1 MSQKQPQD
9 SVYEQL
15 DLNINNYTITDLE
28 CFFRLNY
35 STSPYTADD
44 VQYKE
49 YLIRDQLLKSGYVN
63 KKFKSELI
71 GFLESAKRW
80 IIAAK
85 CPISQTPTSIPDNF
99 RLDPTPTLP
108 IPTISINRNEEIIYP
123 PVIKPLHTTTGN
135 NYYTGSLNPIESRIK
150 TTNVCIDT
158 LFRKNYMITKSTD
171 FMYFFP
177 KILNNVVSLKLA
189 SVEFPFVWYNCSSI
203 DKNNVMYISLY
214 NMNGISSSLLVNFE
228 IVLPDGNYT
237 SFTFAQ
243 TLNNIFNDNSNN
255 GLNFLWCEIDNIT
268 QSTVIRARNSG
279 TETQGRFPFDDS
291 SLNSYYSPNF
301 YFTIDFNIQPE
312 GATRPAYKNLGWML
326 GFRQTFYTV
335 IYSNTLI
342 SYTSNFAS
350 SITYNASLKS
360 ESVFGN
366 NKSNYLFIEVDD
378 FQNNFPTDSIISAN
392 DPFGNYLGKNIIA
405 QIIIPFAPNTIIS
418 NNGSDLIFKKRDY
431 FGPVNLEK
439 LKIRILNKFGD
450 VLTINQS
457 DFSMTFE
464 ITTLTTNS

>member
-1 MSQKQPQD
+1 MSQLED

-35 STSPYTADD
+35 SKSPYTADD

-49 YLIRDQLLKSGYVN
+49 YLIREQLLKSGHVN
-63 KKFKSELI
+63 KKFKSDLI

-85 CPISQTPTSIPDNF
+85 CPISQTPTSIPANF

-123 PVIKPLHTTTGN
+123 TAIKPLHTTTGN
-135 NYYTGSLNPIESRIK
+135 NYYTGALNPLDSRVK

-171 FMYFFP
+171 FTYVFP

-203 DKNNVMYISLY
+203 DKNNTMYISLY
-214 NMNGISSSLLVNFE
+214 NIEEGLQDVSNFE
-228 IVLPDGNYT
+228 ITIPDGNYT

-243 TLNNIFNDNSNN
+243 TLNNIFNDNSSN
-255 GLNFLWCEIDNIT
+255 GLNCLWCEIDNIT
-268 QSTVIRARNSG
+268 QSTVIRARNSK
-279 TETQGRFPFDDS
+279 TEKNGRFPTS
-291 SLNSYYSPNF
+291 SDF
-301 YFTIDFNIQPE
+301 YFTIDFNIQPD
-312 GATRPAYKNLGWML
+312 GSTRPAYKNLGWML

-335 IYSNTLI
+335 KFSTTLV
-342 SYTSNFAS
+342 SYTSNSSS

-360 ESVFGN
+360 ESFFGN

-405 QIIIPFAPNTIIS
+405 QIITPSGPNTII
-418 NNGSDLIFKKRDY
+418 NDNGSDLIFKKRDY

-439 LKIRILNKFGD
+439 LKIRVLNKFGD
-450 VLTINQS
+450 IININQT